1 MSNEKI
7 CSVKNRSSSMVCY
20 RIPELNIRREFAVG
34 ETKKIPYDELV
45 KLTYQSGG
53 RELMT
58 HFLQIDMEAT
68 EDLGIHTEPEYSM
81 SEEDIVKLIKEGSL
95 DAFLDCLDFAPV
107 GVIDLVK
114 RLSVSTPL
122 TDYDKRQAL
131 KEKTGF
137 DLDTALRHIEAE
149 KAEDRAAGKVESN
162 NERRVKVD
170 KIEEPV
176 AEEEKPARRAGGYK
190 VITPKIEE

>member
-1 MSNEKI
+1 
-7 CSVKNRSSSMVCY
+7 
-20 RIPELNIRREFAVG
+20 
-34 ETKKIPYDELV
+34 
-45 KLTYQSGG
+45 
-53 RELMT
+53 MT

-81 SEEDIVKLIKEGSL
+81 SEEDITKLIKEGSL

-107 GVIDLVK
+107 GVVDLVK
-114 RLSVSTPL
+114 RLSVSLPL
-122 TDYDKRQAL
+122 TDYEKRQAL

-149 KAEDRAAGKVESN
+149 KAEDKAAGKVEN
-162 NERRVKVD
+162 NGGRRVK
-170 KIEEPV
+170 IEEEPV
-176 AEEEKPARRAGGYK
+176 EEEKPARRTGGYK